1 MSELKDH
8 SLQGNTLNP
17 SGDDQVDLVMRLMG
31 NMGESELAAIRF
43 HLEELQPIDLEKL
56 DLNAE
61 LALQYRQAKELM
73 VTAQKDHGVPTNQ
86 KAQLFNTLRAQLADI
101 VKQQESVY
109 SMERL
114 KTFETAFLKAA
125 NAMTA
130 EARDLFFDLYSKHL
144 PGGTIRDV
152 AIAEVGRQTAP
163 APDLDAP
170 RSAAVPDRPVHK
182 E

>member
-1 MSELKDH
+1 MTELKDH
-8 SLQGNTLNP
+8 SLTGNTLNP
-17 SGDDQVDLVMRLMG
+17 GGADQVDLVVRLMK
-31 NMGESELAAIRF
+31 NMGEGELAEIRF
-43 HLEELQPIDLEKL
+43 HLETLQPIDLEKL

-73 VTAQKDHGVPTNQ
+73 VTAQKDVGVPTNQ
-86 KAQLFNTLRAQLADI
+86 KAQLFNTLRAQLEGI

-130 EARDLFFDLYSKHL
+130 DARDLFFDLYSKHL
-144 PGGTIRDV
+144 PGGTMRNV
-152 AIAEVGRQTAP
+152 PIAEVGQAAP
-163 APDLDAP
+163 ELDAP
-170 RSAAVPDRPVHK
+170 RSAAVPDRPVTK
-182 E
+182 A